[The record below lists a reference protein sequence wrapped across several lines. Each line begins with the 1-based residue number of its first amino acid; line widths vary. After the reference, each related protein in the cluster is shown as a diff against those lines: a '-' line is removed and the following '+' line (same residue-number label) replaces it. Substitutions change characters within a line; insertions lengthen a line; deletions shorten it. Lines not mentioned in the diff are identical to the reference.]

1 VVVRHFNFKQY
12 FTDTRLLLCVF
23 LGFSSGLPLKLAI
36 GIVGLWLAREGVDIQ
51 TIGLFSVVSAPYT
64 FKFAWAPMLDRWS
77 IPWLGRRL
85 GRRRSWMLVTQVLL
99 IAAISG
105 LGLTRPTISVMSTA
119 LITLALT
126 TFSATQDVAVDAW
139 RVETFETKD
148 QGSAS
153 AATVLGYRLG
163 MLWGAAFMLRMVSGL
178 EAWPA
183 FNDLLAS
190 YGLATGEGGF
200 NAWNATWFMMGWSM
214 LVGVAATLVARE
226 PEHEAR
232 DETGPFWESI
242 IGPARSIAAIP
253 SWGFVLLFVFSYKLS
268 DVLAGTLI
276 SPFLVESGYTLIQI
290 ADVRDV
296 LGLVASIG
304 GAVLGG
310 ILVTMLGT
318 RTTLVVGAIAMM
330 VSNLAF
336 AALLLVPGSV
346 PGLAIVIVFENLSGG
361 AATSAFVAYLA
372 SLCSPKFAAT
382 QYAWLTSLAALART
396 LLGST
401 TGKIVAAVG
410 WGPFF
415 CATAVASVPALA
427 FLWAIEKNR
436 PRSITVEPNATIDG

>member
-1 VVVRHFNFKQY
+1 
-12 FTDTRLLLCVF
+12 
-23 LGFSSGLPLKLAI
+23 
-36 GIVGLWLAREGVDIQ
+36 
-51 TIGLFSVVSAPYT
+51 
-64 FKFAWAPMLDRWS
+64 
-77 IPWLGRRL
+77 
-85 GRRRSWMLVTQVLL
+85 
-99 IAAISG
+99 
-105 LGLTRPTISVMSTA
+105 MSTA
-119 LITLALT
+119 LLTLTLT
-126 TFSATQDVAVDAW
+126 TLSATQDVAVDAW
-139 RVETFETKD
+139 RVETFDTLD

-183 FNDLLAS
+183 FSAWLN
-190 YGLATGEGGF
+190 GLGLPAGPGGF
-200 NAWNATWFMMGWSM
+200 NAWNATWVMMGWSM
-214 LVGVAATLVARE
+214 VVGVVATLVAQEPQRE
-226 PEHEAR
+226 STGPP
-232 DETGPFWESI
+232 GPFWESI
-242 IGPARSIAAIP
+242 IGPARSIAQIP
-253 SWGFVLLFVFSYKLS
+253 SWGLVLLFVFSYKLS
-268 DVLAGTLI
+268 DVLAGTLV

-296 LGLVASIG
+296 LGLLASIG

-310 ILVTMLGT
+310 ILVRVLGT

-346 PGLAIVIVFENLSGG
+346 PGLAVVIVFENLSGG

-372 SLCSPKFAAT
+372 GLCSPQFAAT

-401 TGKIVAAVG
+401 TGAMVAAIG

-415 CATAVASVPALA
+415 CVTAVASVPALA
-427 FLWAIEKNR
+427 ILLAIERNR
-436 PRSITVEPNATIDG
+436 PEPITDPQVATNQG